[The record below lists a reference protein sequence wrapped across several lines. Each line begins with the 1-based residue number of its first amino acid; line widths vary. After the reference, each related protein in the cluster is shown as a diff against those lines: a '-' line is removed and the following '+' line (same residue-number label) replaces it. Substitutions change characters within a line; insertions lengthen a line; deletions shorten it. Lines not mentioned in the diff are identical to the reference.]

1 MRLMMI
7 KKSIFYVLIILGILF
22 CVGPAA
28 FSQDEESLLL
38 GEDFQPRQRPGVIF
52 DHDAHNEKA
61 GIEDCSV
68 CHHVYRDGKLV
79 PDESS
84 EDQKCSDC
92 HKQKARDGSTTL
104 IRAYHE
110 RCKGCHL
117 KEKKG
122 PITCGECHKRVK

>member
-1 MRLMMI
+1 MT
-7 KKSIFYVLIILGILF
+7 KKSFFYAIILLGIIF
-22 CVGPAA
+22 FVGPV
-28 FSQDEESLLL
+28 FSQVEEPLLL
-38 GEDFQPRQRPGVIF
+38 GQDFHPRQRPGVIF

-61 GIEDCSV
+61 GIEDCNV

-92 HKQKARDGSTTL
+92 HKQKSSDGSTPL
-104 IRAYHE
+104 MKAYHE
-110 RCKGCHL
+110 RCKGCHV

-122 PITCGECHKRVK
+122 PITCGECHKRAKK